1 MPAGRMVRTFPTQ
14 LVVIV
19 AFALLALTTRA
30 YAATINVPAGGNLQ
44 AAINAAKPGDTI
56 HLQAGATYIGNFTL
70 PMTTAPLEITI
81 RTAPDSRLPGPG
93 RRIMPAD
100 AFLLAKVRSGNTG
113 AAFQTAPGAHHWRLE
128 LLEIGATTGGY
139 GEIIRLGRA
148 GTEQSTLDVVPHDL
162 VIDRCYIHGD
172 PLTGQKR
179 GIALNSASTT
189 IVGSYISDIK
199 GSGMDTQAIG
209 GWNGPGPYLIQ
220 NNYLEAAGENVMFGG
235 ADPKIPNLV
244 PSDITLRLNHFIK
257 PRSWQQPIIPKPA
270 ATAAPLS
277 GAGSLPAGIYA
288 YRVVARRS
296 IGQGITGTS
305 EASAQVTSTLTAA
318 GAVRVT
324 WTPVQD
330 ATEYR
335 VYGRTAGA
343 QNTYWTLSG
352 TSFTDTG
359 AAGTAGSVPT
369 TPSTWTA
376 KNLLELKNARRVLAE
391 GNVLEHNWR
400 SGQGGLA
407 LVISPRNQDGTAPW
421 SVVSDVTFR
430 HNIVRHVGGGLSING
445 YDDNFPSQQGRN
457 IRVENNLFTDIS
469 AADGS
474 TGRFLIM
481 GSGPANV
488 TIEHNT
494 ILQSDS
500 ILLVYGRNTDG
511 TFDVVQ
517 GFRYANNIALHN
529 ASGIVG
535 ELGGGFGI
543 PSILT
548 YFLSQTTVVRNVF
561 AGGPASKYPVDNL
574 FPSVATLM
582 GEFTDENCRLRSS
595 SPYRNAGTDGEDL
608 GADIEG
614 LLALTDLALSGG
626 DPIGPTNSP
635 PTAHAGGPYQALT
648 LTPVVAQGGASSD
661 SDGTLVSYV
670 WNWGDGSPDS
680 AGVSASHAYARSGVY
695 TVRLVVTDN
704 AGATATATATAT
716 ISNRP
721 PTANAGG
728 PYSAQPGVAF
738 TASGSGSSDPDGAI
752 ASYRWNWGDGTP
764 DTVGASATAS
774 HTYGSAG
781 SRSIVLTVT
790 DDEGAVATS
799 TASVTV
805 QAAASSD
812 LIVSALSA
820 PAAAAAG
827 GNMTVSDTTSNIA
840 GTAAA
845 SSTWFYLST
854 NPSLD
859 ASDTVLGSRAVP
871 GLANGA
877 ANSSSVSLAVPTTT
891 AAGLYYV
898 IAKADGNQAIAE
910 TSESNNV
917 RTSAAVRL
925 GADLRAVS
933 VTGPARAAA
942 GGSLVVGD
950 TTQNEG
956 AGAAAASSTTY
967 YLSTNVTLDATD
979 VAIGGRPVPGLAA
992 AASHTGSATV
1002 VIPPGTTPGSYFLFA
1017 KADGG
1022 NAVGESIETNN
1033 GSNGAILRV
1042 GPDLDVS
1049 ILTAPSQATAGAT
1062 ISVTDTTRN
1071 QGGAAAPAST
1081 TRFYLSTNTTVD
1093 AADTLLGS
1101 RSVGALNVDQTNS
1114 MTTALS
1120 IPSGRAP
1127 GSYFIIA
1134 VADGGNVVTESLE
1147 TNNTRT
1153 RPVQVIAP

>member
-1 MPAGRMVRTFPTQ
+1 MPLGRAVRTFPTQ
-14 LVVIV
+14 LTVIV
-19 AFALLALTTRA
+19 AVALLALTTQA

-44 AAINAAKPGDTI
+44 AAIDAAQPGDTI

-70 PMTTAPLEITI
+70 PMTNAPLEITI

-93 RRIMPAD
+93 RRIRPAD
-100 AFLLAKVRSGNTG
+100 AFLLAKVRSGNSG
-113 AAFQTAPGAHHWRLE
+113 AAFRTAPGAHHWRLE
-128 LLEIGATTGGY
+128 LLEFGPNADGY
-139 GEIIRLGRA
+139 NEIIRLGR
-148 GTEQSTLDVVPHDL
+148 GGIEQNTLSLVPHHI
-162 VIDRCYIHGD
+162 VIDRCYVHGD

-209 GWNGPGPYLIQ
+209 GWNGPGPYLIE

-244 PSDITLRLNHFIK
+244 PSDITLRLNHIIK
-257 PRSWQQPIIPKPA
+257 PRSWQQPIIPKPV

-277 GAGSLPAGIYA
+277 GAGSLPAGTYA
-288 YRVVARRS
+288 YRVVARRP
-296 IGQGITGTS
+296 IGQGRTGDS
-305 EASAQVTSTLTAA
+305 EASIEVAAILTAA
-318 GAVRVT
+318 GGVRIT
-324 WTPVQD
+324 WTPVPN

-343 QNTYWTLSG
+343 QNRYWTLSG
-352 TSFTDTG
+352 TSFTDNG

-369 TPSTWTA
+369 TPSNWTA

-391 GNVLEHNWR
+391 GNVLEHNWV

-430 HNIVRHVGGGLSING
+430 YNIVRHTAGGMSING
-445 YDDNFPSQQGRN
+445 VDTNYPSLPGRN
-457 IRVENNLFTDIS
+457 IRIEHNLFHDVVS
-469 AADGS
+469 SSG
-474 TGRFLIM
+474 GRLLIM
-481 GSGPANV
+481 GNSPENV
-488 TIEHNT
+488 TLEHNT
-494 ILQSDS
+494 HFQGGSVV
-500 ILLVYGRNTDG
+500 LVHGQNPDG
-511 TFDVVQ
+511 SFDTVA
-517 GFRYANNIALHN
+517 GFRFANNLGLHN
-529 ASGIVG
+529 DSGIVG
-535 ELGGGFGI
+535 EGGGGYGLDDI
-543 PSILT
+543 RT
-548 YFLSQTTVVRNVF
+548 YFGSDSTVTNNVL
-561 AGGPASKYPVDNL
+561 AGGTASRYPPDNQC
-574 FPSVATLM
+574 PTVAAFM
-582 GEFTDENCRLRSS
+582 AEFEPGTYRLRAG

-614 LLALTDLALSGG
+614 LLPLTDLALSGG
-626 DPIGPTNSP
+626 ELTGPANSP

-661 SDGTLVSYV
+661 SDGTIVSYA
-670 WNWGDGSPDS
+670 WTWGDGSPDS

-774 HTYGSAG
+774 HTYASAG
-781 SRSIVLTVT
+781 NRSIVLKVT

-812 LIVSALSA
+812 LVVSALSA
-820 PAAAAAG
+820 PASAAAG
-827 GNMTVSDTTSNIA
+827 GSMSVSDTTSNMT

-871 GLANGA
+871 ALASGA
-877 ANSSSVSLAVPTTT
+877 ANSSSVSLAVPATT

-910 TSESNNV
+910 TSENNNV
-917 RTSAAVRL
+917 RNSAAVRV
-925 GADLRAVS
+925 GPDLRAVS
-933 VTGPARAAA
+933 VTGPTRAAA
-942 GGSLVVGD
+942 GGSVVVGD
-950 TTQNEG
+950 TTKTKARAQQQ
-956 AGAAAASSTTY
+956 
-967 YLSTNVTLDATD
+967 LHR
-979 VAIGGRPVPGLAA
+979 RP
-992 AASHTGSATV
+992 T
-1002 VIPPGTTPGSYFLFA
+1002 ICPPT
-1017 KADGG
+1017 
-1022 NAVGESIETNN
+1022 
-1033 GSNGAILRV
+1033 
-1042 GPDLDVS
+1042 
-1049 ILTAPSQATAGAT
+1049 
-1062 ISVTDTTRN
+1062 
-1071 QGGAAAPAST
+1071 
-1081 TRFYLSTNTTVD
+1081 
-1093 AADTLLGS
+1093 
-1101 RSVGALNVDQTNS
+1101 
-1114 MTTALS
+1114 
-1120 IPSGRAP
+1120 
-1127 GSYFIIA
+1127 
-1134 VADGGNVVTESLE
+1134 
-1147 TNNTRT
+1147 
-1153 RPVQVIAP
+1153 

>member
-1 MPAGRMVRTFPTQ
+1 MPLGQVFRTFPTQ
-14 LVVIV
+14 LTVIITFGLV
-19 AFALLALTTRA
+19 ALTTRA
-30 YAATINVPAGGNLQ
+30 DAATVTVPAGGNLQ
-44 AAINAAKPGDTI
+44 AAINAARPGDTI
-56 HLQAGATYIGNFTL
+56 LLQAGATYTGNFTL
-70 PMTTAPLEITI
+70 PMTDAPVEITI
-81 RTAPDSRLPGPG
+81 RTAPDSRHPGPG
-93 RRIMPAD
+93 RRVRPAD
-100 AFLLAKVRSGNTG
+100 AFLLAKIQSGNSG
-113 AAFQTAPGAHHWRLE
+113 AAIQTVPGAHHWRLE
-128 LLEIGATTGGY
+128 LIEFGANADGY
-139 GEIIRLGRA
+139 GEIIRLGR
-148 GTEQSTLDVVPHDL
+148 GGVEQNTLSLVPHHI
-162 VIDRCYIHGD
+162 VIDRCYVHGN

-189 IVGSYISDIK
+189 IIGSYISDIK

-209 GWNGPGPYLIQ
+209 GWNGPGPYLIE

-235 ADPKIPNLV
+235 ADPQIANLV

-257 PRSWQQPIIPKPA
+257 PRSWQQPIIPKPV

-277 GAGSLPAGIYA
+277 GAGSLPAGTYA
-288 YRVVARRS
+288 YRVVARRP
-296 IGQGITGTS
+296 IGQGETGTS
-305 EASAQVTSTLTAA
+305 EASVEVAATLTAA
-318 GAVRVT
+318 GGVRVT

-330 ATEYR
+330 ATQYR
-335 VYGRTAGA
+335 VYGRTGGA
-343 QNTYWTLSG
+343 QNAYWTLSG

-359 AAGTAGSVPT
+359 VAGTGGSVPT

-376 KNLLELKNARRVLAE
+376 KNHLELKNARRVLAE

-430 HNIVRHVGGGLSING
+430 YNIVRHVGGGLSING
-445 YDDNFPSQQGRN
+445 YDDAFPSQQGRN
-457 IRVENNLFTDIS
+457 MRVEHNVFTDIS
-469 AADGS
+469 SAGGS
-474 TGRFLIM
+474 SGRFLIM
-481 GSGPANV
+481 GNGPANV

-494 ILQSDS
+494 VLQSDS
-500 ILLVYGRNTDG
+500 ILFVYGQNTDG
-511 TFDVVQ
+511 SYDVVQ
-517 GFRYANNIALHN
+517 GFRFANNIALHN
-529 ASGIVG
+529 VFGIVG
-535 ELGGGFGI
+535 ELGGGFGL

-548 YFLSQTTVVRNVF
+548 YFLSGTTVVRNVM
-561 AGGPASKYPVDNL
+561 AGGQASKYPADNL

-582 GEFTDENCRLRSS
+582 GEFADASYRLRSN
-595 SPYRNAGTDGEDL
+595 SPYKFAGTDGADL
-608 GADIEG
+608 GADIER
-614 LLALTDLALSGG
+614 LTALTDLALSGG
-626 DPIGPTNSP
+626 EPIGPTNSP

-648 LTPVVAQGGASSD
+648 LAAVAAQGGASSD
-661 SDGTLVSYV
+661 SDGTIVSYA
-670 WNWGDGSPDS
+670 WTWGDGSPNS
-680 AGVSASHAYARSGVY
+680 GGVSASHQYARSGIY
-695 TVRLVVTDN
+695 TISLVVTDN
-704 AGATATATATAT
+704 AGATATAATTAT
-716 ISNRP
+716 ISNRA

-728 PYSAQPGVAF
+728 PYAVQPGVAF
-738 TASGSGSSDPDGAI
+738 TANGSGSSDLDGSI

-764 DTVGASATAS
+764 ATVGASATAS

-781 SRSIVLTVT
+781 NYSLVLTVT

-805 QAAASSD
+805 QAAATSD
-812 LIVSALSA
+812 LVVSALSA
-820 PAAAAAG
+820 PPSAAAG
-827 GNMTVSDTTSNIA
+827 GSMSVSDTTSNMT

-859 ASDTVLGSRAVP
+859 ASDAVLGSRAVP
-871 GLANGA
+871 ALANGA
-877 ANSSSVSLAVPTTT
+877 ASSSSVSLAVPSTT

-910 TSESNNV
+910 ASENNNV
-917 RTSAAVRL
+917 RTSAAVRV
-925 GADLRAVS
+925 GPDLRAVS

-942 GGSLVVGD
+942 GGSIVVGD
-950 TTQNEG
+950 TTRNEG

-967 YLSTNVTLDATD
+967 HLSTNATLDAAD
-979 VAIGGRPVPGLAA
+979 VALGGRSVPGLAA
-992 AASHTGSATV
+992 AASHTGSASV
-1002 VIPPGTTPGSYFLFA
+1002 VIPAGTAPGSYFLFA
-1017 KADGG
+1017 KADGA

-1033 GSNGAILRV
+1033 GSNGILLRV

-1049 ILTAPSQATAGAT
+1049 SLTAPTQATAGAT
-1062 ISVTDTTRN
+1062 ISVTDVTRN
-1071 QGGAAAPAST
+1071 QGASSAPAST

-1101 RSVGALNVDQTNS
+1101 RSVAALNVDQTNS
-1114 MTTALS
+1114 MTTALTV
-1120 IPSGRAP
+1120 PSGKVP

-1134 VADGGNVVTESLE
+1134 VADGGNAVVESVE